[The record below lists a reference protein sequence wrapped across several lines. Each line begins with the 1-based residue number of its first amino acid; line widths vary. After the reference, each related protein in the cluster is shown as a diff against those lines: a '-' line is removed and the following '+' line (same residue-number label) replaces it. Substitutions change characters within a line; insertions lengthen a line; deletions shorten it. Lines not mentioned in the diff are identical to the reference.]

1 MKIKREAVRG
11 TKVERGKEYF
21 TRKQEKLTALNKK
34 LFIVIIAVAVCV
46 AAVVGTAVYMF
57 YSKSTQNEYIAKAY
71 PEDFRT
77 KQAVYKIEPVTT
89 NVLGQTEDI
98 VYTDIGNFQID
109 QVIKSN
115 RVVVYTDI
123 YGKLQLID
131 TMTLRNATDYFCY
144 VYSDYVVGD
153 NEIELDDTSITLEY
167 SGFLTDMA
175 AMEKTSALLDI
186 FKIIGIA
193 VSALFFVF
201 VITFLIIKQ
210 CIKVYTRKGSEF
222 EAVNI
227 AVSHKID
234 RQKAYEQGI
243 EALEESNE
251 VGESI
256 EEEPEEKIEHLAPQS
271 KKELKQ
277 RKKEDINRAKDEA
290 KQAKDDAKRAKQE
303 AKMKKFE
310 QKFSKE
316 DTEVKENKRQVEVEV
331 TKPVIERAPET
342 KTVSKPASRPAAKPV
357 AKPAAKP
364 ARPNVVTSKPPVAK
378 KVETEDMS
386 DISIEDDEML
396 NF

>member
-11 TKVERGKEYF
+11 TKVEHGKEYF

-109 QVIKSN
+109 GVIKSN

-131 TMTLRNATDYFCY
+131 TMTLQNATDYFCY

-153 NEIELDDTSITLEY
+153 NEIELDDTSITFEY
-167 SGFLTDMA
+167 SEFLTDIA
-175 AMEKTSALLDI
+175 AMEKTSALLDM

-243 EALEESNE
+243 EDLEENE
-251 VGESI
+251 EVEEII
-256 EEEPEEKIEHLAPQS
+256 EEEPEEEVEHLAPQS
-271 KKELKQ
+271 KRELKQ
-277 RKKEDINRAKDEA
+277 RKKEDIKRAKEES
-290 KQAKDDAKRAKQE
+290 KQAKEDAKRAKQE
-303 AKMKKFE
+303 AKMKKVE

-357 AKPAAKP
+357 AKPVAKP
-364 ARPNVVTSKPPVAK
+364 ARPSGAESKPPVAK

>member
-1 MKIKREAVRG
+1 MKIKGEVVRG

-46 AAVVGTAVYMF
+46 AAVVGTAAYMF

-71 PEDFRT
+71 SEDFRT
-77 KQAVYKIEPVTT
+77 KQAVFKIEPVTT
-89 NVLGQTEDI
+89 NVLGQTKDI

-109 QVIKSN
+109 GVIKSN

-131 TMTLRNATDYFCY
+131 TMTLQNATDYFCY

-193 VSALFFVF
+193 VSVLFFVF
-201 VITFLIIKQ
+201 VITLLIIKQ
-210 CIKVYTRKGSEF
+210 CIKVYKRKGSEF

-227 AVSHKID
+227 AVSNKID

-290 KQAKDDAKRAKQE
+290 KQAKEDAKRAKQE

-331 TKPVIERAPET
+331 TRPLVEKATET
-342 KTVSKPASRPAAKPV
+342 KTVSKPASRPTPKPAAKPV
-357 AKPAAKP
+357 AKP
-364 ARPNVVTSKPPVAK
+364 ARPNVVTSKPPVTK
-378 KVETEDMS
+378 KVEADDIS
-386 DISIEDDEML
+386 DINIEDDEML